1 MQKKI
6 VEKKKKEGR
15 DVVSRDGMEVGKKML
30 HVAYSSLKPI
40 MVFCDRHKHIAQTVI
55 ISPFYFYF
63 SLGEGAKQRHNCEY
77 RREQVKG
84 KEQTQ
89 ETRRKSCIPIDGAA
103 TESRVFPC
111 LTTGQQEEKKIT

>member
-40 MVFCDRHKHIAQTVI
+40 MVFCDRHKHVAQTVI

-63 SLGEGAKQRHNCEY
+63 SLGEGVKQRHNWEY
-77 RREQVKG
+77 RRE
-84 KEQTQ
+84 
-89 ETRRKSCIPIDGAA
+89 
-103 TESRVFPC
+103 
-111 LTTGQQEEKKIT
+111 